1 MAEYSESAKQNIG
14 ELVLKIRD
22 LEVELAR
29 QKTAGES
36 LVRSLRALADFFDP
50 DNKGI
55 ELVHVKQDEFVTTHP
70 INRHHDR
77 MTMFDGNR
85 RYPSFTFPDDYKE
98 CLKRIF
104 DLEVELSVLRDALE
118 RAKDRAR

>member
-36 LVRSLRALADFFDP
+36 LVRSLRAKAA
-50 DNKGI
+50 
-55 ELVHVKQDEFVTTHP
+55 
-70 INRHHDR
+70 
-77 MTMFDGNR
+77 
-85 RYPSFTFPDDYKE
+85 
-98 CLKRIF
+98 KR
-104 DLEVELSVLRDALE
+104 
-118 RAKDRAR
+118 